1 MAAKVP
7 FRWDNIP
14 TVDVGWCPRGVSVP
28 QNYSLNDQAK
38 TVVFMSANPKSSN
51 KTEEK
56 KELNVLK
63 FVSSQ
68 INIQNNSRLRM
79 ACGLGPFVFRPTEKP
94 NRAKSSLWKESYQG
108 GLICFWTASAV
119 DQLPHIS
126 SLLFQQGEL
135 VFSFSLSPPPPSLL
149 MHSLTLGCLWWGD
162 VLIRE
167 VIKVYRNN
175 RSLQQISPLMRKPGV
190 WRSNKQSC

>member
-1 MAAKVP
+1 MATKVP
-7 FRWDNIP
+7 FCWDNIP

-38 TVVFMSANPKSSN
+38 TVVFMSANPKGSN

-56 KELNVLK
+56 QELNVLK

-68 INIQNNSRLRM
+68 INIQNNSRLKM

-94 NRAKSSLWKESYQG
+94 DSAKSLLWKESYRG

-135 VFSFSLSPPPPSLL
+135 VFSFSLSPP
-149 MHSLTLGCLWWGD
+149 
-162 VLIRE
+162 
-167 VIKVYRNN
+167 
-175 RSLQQISPLMRKPGV
+175 SPLPPNALSNFGVPVMRGCTPHQRG
-190 WRSNKQSC
+190 N